1 MCDYVCKFQ
10 IYLYI
15 YTASLYS
22 GENLLDSG
30 AIHIARFWGNI
41 HVYMNMN
48 LGGYIYTTRGNCT
61 ICMYMYI
68 YICKYINMYMR
79 ILDLNISLD
88 FGGSCMSLASGGIY
102 IFMYV
107 HTNTC
112 DYARILQK
120 KLCVYIRVM
129 CCLYNQRCGSIRTFV
144 YVDWEIC
151 LHIREYMY
159 IHMCGYVCMFVHT
172 CLCLCVCVYIYIC
185 TRMFVSCEY
194 AEEKPKMD
202 TKILGEKCHD
212 YSHVERELCVHV
224 YIYHVYVY
232 IFMYRFACM

>member
-48 LGGYIYTTRGNCT
+48 LGGYIYTTLGKCT

-120 KLCVYIRVM
+120 KYYMCVYQSDVLPLQSTMWIYTYVLCMLIGKFVYIYVNICTFICVGM
-129 CCLYNQRCGSIRTFV
+129 CACLYT
-144 YVDWEIC
+144 
-151 LHIREYMY
+151 H
-159 IHMCGYVCMFVHT
+159 VCV
-172 CLCLCVCVYIYIC
+172 CVCVYIYI
-185 TRMFVSCEY
+185 Y
-194 AEEKPKMD
+194 A
-202 TKILGEKCHD
+202 H
-212 YSHVERELCVHV
+212 
-224 YIYHVYVY
+224 
-232 IFMYRFACM
+232 ACSYLVNTQRRNQKWTQKY